1 MKIYRF
7 PLKIT
12 DYQEI
17 SLSPSYQIISAAPS
31 RDSYLRPSGYPGGNV
46 RVQGIDLWAKVDNT
60 DVPVETRL
68 GVYLVGTGNPW
79 PTKGK
84 GGAYIPLNFI
94 DTCVMENGLVWHVHV
109 GPLLNPM
116 IEGLGEA

>member
-17 SLSPSYQIISAAPS
+17 RMPPSYQILSVAPA
-31 RDSYLRPSGYPGGNV
+31 REPYLRPSGYLGGNV
-46 RVQGIDLWAKVDNT
+46 RVQGIDMWAKVDNIEI
-60 DVPVETRL
+60 PAQYPL

-79 PTKGK
+79 PTMEKS
-84 GGAYIPLNFI
+84 GAHIPLNFI
-94 DTCVMENGLVWHVHV
+94 GTCVMENGLVWHVHV
-109 GPLLNPM
+109 GPTQTDLLRR
-116 IEGLGEA
+116 ES